1 METIAGDN
9 KDSNECL
16 RLAMIKWL
24 KLNYNWERNGVPSW
38 RMLAKAIRQ
47 LDGGLFNKIAQEHP
61 GRHNKYTSMILCEE
75 LTPFE
80 LSHSSI

>member
-24 KLNYNWERNGVPSW
+24 KLNYNWESNGMPSW

-47 LDGGLFNKIAQEHP
+47 LDGGLFYKIAQEHP
-61 GRHNKYTSMILCEE
+61 GRHNKYTSSNIM
-75 LTPFE
+75 
-80 LSHSSI
+80 

>member
-1 METIAGDN
+1 MDTIAGNN
-9 KDSNECL
+9 KDDSNECL

-24 KLNYNWERNGVPSW
+24 KLNYNSKKNGVPSW

-61 GRHNKYTSMILCEE
+61 GPGRHNKYTSSNIM
-75 LTPFE
+75 
-80 LSHSSI
+80 